1 MKIIVPMAGIG
12 SRLRPHTLTTPK
24 PLTVIAGKP
33 IVQRLVESI
42 TDVVDQK
49 IEEIAFIIGPVA
61 KGFPADTKEKLEAI
75 ASDLGVKGSVFVQE
89 TAEGTAHA
97 IYCAKDALSG
107 PCIVAFADTL
117 FKADFKLDTE
127 ADGAIWVKQVE
138 DPSAFGVVKLKND
151 YISDFV
157 EKPQEFVSDLAIIGI
172 YYFKDGG
179 KVRDEIKYLLD
190 NDIRENGEYQIT
202 NVLET
207 LKKEGAQFIPKKV
220 DIWMDC
226 GKKDPT
232 VDTNK
237 QILKIEHEKGIH
249 LTSSSLVLENS
260 EIIQPCFIGE
270 NVIIKNSKI
279 GPYVSIGA
287 HSTVENSS
295 ITNSLIQTNTQI
307 SNAQLHLAMI
317 GDYAKYNGDFT
328 SVSIGAYT
336 ELI

>member
-1 MKIIVPMAGIG
+1 MAGIG

-138 DPSAFGVVKLKND
+138 DPSAFGVVKLKNG

>member
-1 MKIIVPMAGIG
+1 MAGIG

-75 ASDLGVKGSVFVQE
+75 ASDLGVKGSVYVQE

-138 DPSAFGVVKLKND
+138 DPSAFGVVKLKNG

>member
-1 MKIIVPMAGIG
+1 MAGIG

-138 DPSAFGVVKLKND
+138 DPSAFGVVKLKNG

-190 NDIRENGEYQIT
+190 NDVRENGEYQIT

-287 HSTVENSS
+287 HSSVENSS